1 MSKFF
6 FYPVLDALNDGKVI
20 RNSLAVV
27 LRIQGVLVLLVGVY
41 LLIEILKFAF
51 HLPTE
56 GTIGGL
62 LFAAVLIG
70 AILAVAQIHWY
81 RARSVAALGDS
92 LFTVIPIVSI
102 LCRLAGEVY
111 ATILASVGVGGCL
124 FIWFAGFSPLALL
137 AGLGGLLPSTSSG
150 SGFLGGLTFLAYLCV
165 IAIMA
170 LVFFYFL
177 AEAIVVVVD
186 IAVHIRVLVK
196 QTAPGGAP
204 PPAPTTT
211 AG

>member
-1 MSKFF
+1 MSKLF
-6 FYPVLDALNDGKVI
+6 FYPVLDALNDGKII
-20 RNSLAVV
+20 RNVLAVA
-27 LRIQGVLVLLVGVY
+27 LRIMGVLVLLAGVY
-41 LLIEILKFAF
+41 LLIEILKAAF
-51 HLPTE
+51 RLPTE

-70 AILAVAQIHWY
+70 AVLAVAQIYWY

-102 LCRLAGEVY
+102 LFRLAGEVY

-124 FIWFAGFSPLALL
+124 FIWFAAYSPMVLL
-137 AGLGGLLPSTSSG
+137 PGLGELLPSTSSG
-150 SGFLGGLTFLAYLCV
+150 SGFLGGLTFLVYLCV
-165 IAIMA
+165 VSIMA

-177 AEAIVVVVD
+177 AEAIVVLVD
-186 IAVHIRVLVK
+186 IAIHIRLLVK

-204 PPAPTTT
+204 PASTTI
-211 AG
+211 A